1 MKTKNY
7 CLLIASMMLTA
18 ATSVMACTT
27 LLVTR
32 GASADGSVIIAHSDD
47 NHLMDQRI
55 IYVPAADHKHGSKSR
70 LSRMV
75 A

>member
-1 MKTKNY
+1 MKTKNN
-7 CLLIASMMLTA
+7 CLLIVSMMLAA
-18 ATSVMACTT
+18 ATSGMACTT

-32 GASADGSVIIAHSDD
+32 GASADGSVIVAHSDD

-55 IYVPAADHKHGSKSR
+55 IYVPAADHKPGAKSR